1 MMAPDL
7 WSAVWLLV
15 DQYTWVVVIL
25 VLLMLCFLGTV
36 VACALMA
43 LTRPEDDQAQHRPAG
58 QDKPAHQVHIRPAPD
73 LIPWGRR
80 MQPPADKP

>member
-43 LTRPEDDQAQHRPAG
+43 LTRPEDDQVQHRA
-58 QDKPAHQVHIRPAPD
+58 VSRPTDVPT
-73 LIPWGRR
+73 PWGRSGGNWWPK
-80 MQPPADKP
+80 Q